1 MDSDKDALRLKL
13 ALSFTPG
20 MTAAMAELIGESGI
34 SWKQFT
40 TMSSAELSGIC
51 QGNIADKVKRQEAD
65 FRACKELE
73 FIERH
78 HVKAHFISDE
88 SYPFLLRQIS
98 DPPIVLYQLGDTDL
112 NAERLISVVGTR
124 RITPYGAKQ
133 CQKIVEESAVL
144 FPDAII
150 VSGLAYGTDTIAHQ
164 TALSSGMITVG
175 VVAHGLDTLYPA
187 QNRDLA
193 RRMIK
198 EGGSI
203 LSEYPSGTTPFQRRF
218 LERNRIV
225 AGLAQLTLI
234 IESPI
239 RGGAMSTAN
248 SAFNYSREVMALPGR
263 VGDEMSEG
271 CNMLIRREKAHLI
284 SGAADIVE
292 SMGWTPKAL
301 QPEAVQRDLFPEMSD
316 LGKKIHGALKSQNEP
331 LSLDA
336 LYGLT
341 RIPVAQLMS
350 ALTDM
355 EFDGIV
361 IRHPGNRFSVS

>member
-1 MDSDKDALRLKL
+1 MDSDKDALRFKL
-13 ALSFTPG
+13 SMSFTPG
-20 MTAAMAELIGESGI
+20 MTAGMAERLEESGI
-34 SWKQFT
+34 DHKQFT
-40 TMSSAELSGIC
+40 TMSSVELSGIC
-51 QGNIADKVKRQEAD
+51 EGEVADKVKRQEAD
-65 FRACKELE
+65 FRACKEME
-73 FIERH
+73 FIDRH
-78 HVKAHFISDE
+78 HIKAHFISDE

-98 DPPIVLYQLGDTDL
+98 DPPVILYQLGETDL
-112 NAERLISVVGTR
+112 NEEKVISVVGTR
-124 RITPYGAKQ
+124 RITPYGARQ

-144 FPDAII
+144 FPDAVI
-150 VSGLAYGTDTIAHQ
+150 VSGLAYGTDTVAHQ
-164 TALSSGMITVG
+164 TALSSGLVTVG

-225 AGLAQLTLI
+225 AGLAQLTII

-292 SMGWTPKAL
+292 SMGWTPRAL
-301 QPEAVQRDLFPEMSD
+301 EPEVVQRDLFPELSE
-316 LGKKIHGALKSQNEP
+316 LGTKIFEALKTQSDP

-336 LYGLT
+336 IYGLT
-341 RIPVAQLMS
+341 KIPVAHLMS

-361 IRHPGNRFSVS
+361 IRHPGNRFSAS